1 MHNEIGIPRL
11 DNRSE
16 ALVRRGVSRY
26 AKFHLDTIVKIGHG
40 HGYVMDSLGAGVGTV
55 KEMEYRFCECSS
67 KE

>member
-26 AKFHLDTIVKIGHG
+26 AKFLLDTVVLIGHC
-40 HGYVMDSLGAGVGTV
+40 HGYVTGSFGVGIGTV
-55 KEMEYRFCECSS
+55 KEMSS